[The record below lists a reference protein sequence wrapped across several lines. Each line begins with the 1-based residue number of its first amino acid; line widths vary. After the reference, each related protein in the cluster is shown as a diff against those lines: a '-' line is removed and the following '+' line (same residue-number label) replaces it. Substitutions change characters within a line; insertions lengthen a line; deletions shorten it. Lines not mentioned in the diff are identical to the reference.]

1 MLIKQKSP
9 SLPRNFG
16 LWTFGSLDFWP
27 IANSV
32 IKKGK
37 FAIPPLFNGLEVMS
51 SASDKAKLFAE
62 NFTKNSLPVFS
73 SRTNLKLFSLLELI
87 WNCFSYYTLMT
98 FLMMLSVILLSM
110 LMILLSILSVIR
122 HLMKIWST
130 RHWIGARNGFLISV
144 VGKLNWFHLTGLMI
158 LVLMMWKWI
167 GLFLRKN
174 NLLRCWSWI
183 SLLDWIGALTVS
195 LLLKFLQENWS
206 LNSFYDVSFSW
217 SCSVSL

>member
-37 FAIPPLFNGLEVMS
+37 FAIPPLFNGLEMMS

-87 WNCFSYYTLMT
+87 WNRFSYYTLMT

-130 RHWIGARNGFLISV
+130 RHCGLVQEMAFWFQWWENSTGFI
-144 VGKLNWFHLTGLMI
+144 W
-158 LVLMMWKWI
+158 LV
-167 GLFLRKN
+167 
-174 NLLRCWSWI
+174 
-183 SLLDWIGALTVS
+183 
-195 LLLKFLQENWS
+195 
-206 LNSFYDVSFSW
+206 
-217 SCSVSL
+217 

>member
-62 NFTKNSLPVFS
+62 NFTKNSFPVFC

-87 WNCFSYYTLMT
+87 
-98 FLMMLSVILLSM
+98 
-110 LMILLSILSVIR
+110 
-122 HLMKIWST
+122 
-130 RHWIGARNGFLISV
+130 
-144 VGKLNWFHLTGLMI
+144 
-158 LVLMMWKWI
+158 
-167 GLFLRKN
+167 
-174 NLLRCWSWI
+174 
-183 SLLDWIGALTVS
+183 
-195 LLLKFLQENWS
+195 
-206 LNSFYDVSFSW
+206 
-217 SCSVSL
+217 